1 MPKKANKEMLTRDEE
16 TVYVFALR
24 YASGRHTYSHDLV
37 ITEIIK
43 KLQRFP
49 HPESFLREI
58 EIRRQDAS
66 SGFNIWDEIG
76 EKDEFKKLEKAV
88 KEEIERR
95 TAEKNDG

>member
-1 MPKKANKEMLTRDEE
+1 MSKKTNKEMLTRDEE

-24 YASGRHTYSHDLV
+24 YASGRQTYAHGLV
-37 ITEIIK
+37 IDEIIK
-43 KLQRFP
+43 KLPQFP
-49 HPESFLREI
+49 HPEGFLREI

-95 TAEKNDG
+95 TAEERKK